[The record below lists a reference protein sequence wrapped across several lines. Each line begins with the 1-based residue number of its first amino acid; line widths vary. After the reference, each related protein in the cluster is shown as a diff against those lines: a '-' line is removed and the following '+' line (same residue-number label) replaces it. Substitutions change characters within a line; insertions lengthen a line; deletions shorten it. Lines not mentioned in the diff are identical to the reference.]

1 MLDRYIAKQ
10 IIFAQLASDGGKKDK
25 EVLNRISSFVPLS
38 EVHYKKGYHAKD
50 HCIINAIRAIQRNPQ
65 SGFRYHV
72 KADRTLYSGA
82 HVFIVYFNFKIGGG
96 GGRYQ
101 ISFHTFDN
109 MWRFVNQQCVTRW
122 QKKYSSKEAV
132 IKLVYHVYK

>member
-96 GGRYQ
+96 GGAIRSAF
-101 ISFHTFDN
+101 IRLTICGDLSTSN
-109 MWRFVNQQCVTRW
+109 VSRAG
-122 QKKYSSKEAV
+122 KKSIAAKRQ
-132 IKLVYHVYK
+132 

>member
-25 EVLNRISSFVPLS
+25 EVLNRISPFVPLS
-38 EVHYKKGYHAKD
+38 EVHYKKGYHTKD

-82 HVFIVYFNFKIGGG
+82 HVFIVYFNFKIGEE
-96 GGRYQ
+96 RYQ

-109 MWRFVNQQCVTRW
+109 MWRFVNRQCVTRW

>member
-96 GGRYQ
+96 ARYQ

>member
-82 HVFIVYFNFKIGGG
+82 HVFIVYFNFKIGGE
-96 GGRYQ
+96 RYQ

>member
-96 GGRYQ
+96 ERYQ

>member
-96 GGRYQ
+96 GALSDQLSY
-101 ISFHTFDN
+101 
-109 MWRFVNQQCVTRW
+109 V
-122 QKKYSSKEAV
+122 
-132 IKLVYHVYK
+132 